1 MTQALHPARIIVVE
15 DSEPLREE
23 MVFQLE
29 MAGFSVR
36 GAHDARALDA
46 LLAQEPCDLL
56 VLDLNLP
63 GEDGFSIARR
73 LCDRQRRGIIM
84 LTARDDIED
93 KLRGFTDGADI
104 YLVKPVD
111 RRELAACIRA
121 LHRRLVPASSVDSGW
136 RIKQDARQL
145 LSPDGQVLDLTPQDL
160 TVLALLIE
168 QPGSTRSR
176 KELVCAL
183 GINFINTPE
192 GRINTMVSR
201 LRQKLTTFDAELRI
215 VAWRNQ
221 GYSYVGPELIQL

>member
-1 MTQALHPARIIVVE
+1 MTQIPPPARIIVVE

-29 MAGFSVR
+29 MAGFAVR

-93 KLRGFTDGADI
+93 KLRGFHDGADI

-111 RRELAACIRA
+111 RRELAACLLA
-121 LHRRLVPASSVDSGW
+121 LHRRLVPAASVDSGW
-136 RIKQDARQL
+136 RLKQDERKL
-145 LSPDGQVLDLTPQDL
+145 LSPGGLTLDLTPQDL
-160 TVLALLIE
+160 AVLALLIE

-176 KELVCAL
+176 KELVRAL
-183 GINFINTPE
+183 GIDFISAPE
-192 GRINTMVSR
+192 GRINTMMSR
-201 LRQKLTTFDAELRI
+201 LRQKLTAFDAELRI
-215 VAWRNQ
+215 VVWRNQ
-221 GYSYVGPELIQL
+221 GYSYVGPHLTQL